1 MAGAP
6 DYLLYVV
13 RGQGASNNAESL
25 LGGGDRTRIEVEDL
39 RTIQQRPRWL
49 EGVPTLAYFKPQKD
63 GVWRGPVWEGIHAIR
78 KLRELC
84 PKGAERLTGSL
95 ATEGNEVVH
104 EVDVG
109 ENGETFI
116 GAEAEPAEGEEG
128 MTLNEGLFTMD
139 DSAPCSLPID
149 GADNIDELNAYVQQ
163 CIDRRAAE
171 MPEELD
177 D

>member
-1 MAGAP
+1 MAAP

-13 RGQGASNNAESL
+13 RGQGASNNAEAL
-25 LGGGDRTRIEVEDL
+25 LGGGDRANIAVEDL
-39 RTIQQRPRWL
+39 SALRQRPGWL
-49 EGVPTLAYFKPQKD
+49 EGVPTLTAFKPQHD

-84 PKGAERLTGSL
+84 PRGMERLTGSL
-95 ATEGNEVVH
+95 AAEGNEVVH

-109 ENGETFI
+109 DGGATFM
-116 GAEAEPAEGEEG
+116 GTEAAPAEGEEG

-139 DSAPCSLPID
+139 DTAPCNLPVD
-149 GADNIDELNAYVQQ
+149 GADSIEDLNAYVQE
-163 CIDRRAAE
+163 CIARRQADE
-171 MPEELD
+171 PEIMD